1 MPLRYTARILKVLKQ
16 YEDAEADVSTLSREL
31 GVTRDDL
38 PVLREAIEQL
48 IDEGHLIATDED
60 WVALPPI
67 GEEIV
72 GEFRKNPRGFGF
84 IVPSTPIATGD
95 IFVPP
100 DSTSDALTGDRVRAK
115 VITKRRKGEI
125 DHTGVIVEILERKQS
140 HFTGELQ
147 NQGGTWLVYPD
158 GKSLTAPIAVED
170 PSIKNARAGDKVVFE
185 ILSYPEG
192 HHLGQGVIVEVLG
205 EAGQP
210 DVETQAVIAA
220 YNLPGDFPKA
230 CIDQARDAAKSFDDD
245 VEMAEK
251 SGSFEGRED
260 LRGTLI
266 LTIDPPDAKDFDDA
280 LSLEKIT
287 LQNGQRGYRLG
298 VHIAD
303 VSHFIPEDSALDE
316 EAMLRGNSVYL
327 PRKVIPMLPEL
338 LSNGVCSLRE
348 REPRYAKSAFIDYNE
363 RGEVQAR
370 AYASTV
376 IHSAKRMTYLEAQ
389 AIIEGDLEEAKKHA
403 RTDTEPTP
411 KIIKNL
417 KDLNALAKAIHA
429 RRRKQGMIHLD
440 LPDVEL
446 IYDDEG
452 RVIDAEPEDDAWTHT
467 LIEMCMVEAN
477 EAVAVLFER
486 LGVPAMRRTH
496 PDPEVGSYESLQK
509 YLKAAGYSISKEP
522 TRHELQTLLDST
534 RGRPEAPA
542 VHFAVLR
549 TLTKAA
555 YSPAMIG
562 HFALASEAYSHFTSP
577 IRRYCD
583 LTIHRQ
589 LAEFLRLTK
598 NGSDVPKNHEALRK
612 LGDRM
617 NKSGAMPDE
626 QKLSEIGA
634 RCNRTEEQASGAE
647 RELRNFLVMQLL
659 SEKIGEVFPGVCTGV
674 TKAGVFVRI
683 DKYLVEG
690 LVKAEDLPTGADQ
703 PGPGRWRLDDRTGA
717 LVEER
722 TKRSFRLGD
731 QVQVTVSQVNLAAKQ
746 MELLIP
752 EGEASKRAGVGK
764 ALKLGSEGGGLGH
777 VEGAGF
783 SGKTGKQ
790 RRDQRSKSRDRRKKD
805 FRQERKDGGKR

>member
-16 YEDAEADVSTLSREL
+16 YEAGEADVSTLSREL
-31 GVTRDDL
+31 GVSSDDF

-48 IDEGHLIATDED
+48 VEEGHLVATAED
-60 WVALPPI
+60 WFGLPPI
-67 GEEIV
+67 GDEIV

-84 IVPSTPIATGD
+84 IVPNRPVATGD

-100 DSTSDALTGDRVRAK
+100 DCTSDALTGDIVRAK

-125 DHTGVIVEILERKQS
+125 DHTGAIVEILERKQS

-147 NQGGTWLVYPD
+147 NQGGTWLVHPD
-158 GKSLTAPIAVED
+158 GKSLTAPIAVND

-185 ILSYPEG
+185 ILTYPEG

-230 CIDQARDAAKSFDDD
+230 CIDQARDAAKGFEDD

-251 SGSFEGRED
+251 TGSFPGRED
-260 LRGTLI
+260 LRDTLI

-287 LQNGQRGYRLG
+287 LKNGQRGYRLG

-303 VSHFIPEDSALDE
+303 VSHFIPVGSPLDE
-316 EAMLRGNSVYL
+316 ESTLRGNSVYL

-363 RGEVQAR
+363 RGEVQGR

-389 AIIEGDLEEAKKHA
+389 ALIDGDLEEAKKHA
-403 RTDTEPTP
+403 RTDTEPTRE
-411 KIIKNL
+411 IIQNL
-417 KDLNALAKAIHA
+417 KDLDALAKAIHR

-440 LPDVEL
+440 LPEVEL

-496 PDPEVGSYESLQK
+496 PDPEAGSYESLQK

-534 RGRPEAPA
+534 KGRPEAPA

-589 LAEFLRLTK
+589 LAEFLSRTK
-598 NGSDVPKNHEALRK
+598 NGSDVPNGHEALRK
-612 LGDRM
+612 LGDAM
-617 NKSGAMPDE
+617 NKAGVMPSE
-626 QKLSEIGA
+626 EELSEIGA

-690 LVKAEDLPTGADQ
+690 LVKSEDLPTGADK
-703 PGPGRWRLDDRTGA
+703 PGPGRWRLDERTGA
-717 LVEER
+717 LVEEN

-731 QVQVTVSQVNLAAKQ
+731 QVQVTVSQVNLASKQ

-764 ALKLGSEGGGLGH
+764 ALKLGSEGGGLGAS
-777 VEGAGF
+777 EGAGF
-783 SGKTGKQ
+783 TRKTGSQ

-805 FRQERKDGGKR
+805 FRQERKDGGKQ